1 MALYLGKNKVVKGNY
16 KGSSGELD
24 TSDATAVESN
34 VIEGKTFY
42 ANGEKKVGTM
52 GQWDGSSTS
61 NSLSYSSGD
70 IYIQSDGVSGGY
82 IQAGASYRQK
92 LTDPGSLGDAV
103 ASDVV
108 KGKTFTSASGI
119 KLEGTKE
126 ESEDI
131 KLQEKTVSPSTS
143 SQVITPDSGYGGLSK
158 VNVNAMTTVSKATP
172 SISVS
177 SSGLITASA
186 TQPAGYVTSG
196 TTSNTK
202 QLSTQSGK
210 TITPSTSQQVA
221 VSSGVYT
228 TDNIYVSGD
237 TNLTSSNIKSGVSIF
252 GVSGSY
258 EGVGSTNG
266 YHYSATSGSQSISFT
281 IDDSDN
287 FPTQIAVIAKSDSY
301 ESSGKTVIGALFEK
315 ADTGDGIPVGSW
327 RSYTAT
333 KGLCLNSS
341 GNITRYDTDA
351 TLSYDGSTA
360 TLKLSSYY
368 FNSETYEIV
377 MIY

>member
-1 MALYLGKNKVVKGNY
+1 MPILIHGGSRYISLQKKEVVPSAQAQVIAPDDGY
-16 KGSSGELD
+16 DGLSE
-24 TSDATAVESN
+24 VE
-34 VIEGKTFY
+34 I
-42 ANGEKKVGTM
+42 
-52 GQWDGSSTS
+52 
-61 NSLSYSSGD
+61 
-70 IYIQSDGVSGGY
+70 
-82 IQAGASYRQK
+82 
-92 LTDPGSLGDAV
+92 
-103 ASDVV
+103 
-108 KGKTFTSASGI
+108 SAIS
-119 KLEGTKE
+119 
-126 ESEDI
+126 
-131 KLQEKTVSPSTS
+131 LQEKSVTPSTS
-143 SQVITPDSGYGGLSK
+143 AQTVTPDGGYDGLSSVK
-158 VNVNAMTTVSKATP
+158 VGAISTVSKATP
-172 SISVS
+172 SITVS

-186 TQPAGYVTSG
+186 TQSAGYVTGG
-196 TTSNTK
+196 TVSNTK
-202 QLSTQSGK
+202 QLSTQGYMMV
-210 TITPSTSQQVA
+210 TPGVNQQKA